1 MAAGVNGHPP
11 EEKMLDSLED
21 LGALVAQGSQMS
33 RHRLKGRLGT
43 SLHPSG
49 RKEISCLRNHSLDLT

>member
-1 MAAGVNGHPP
+1 MS
-11 EEKMLDSLED
+11 DSLEG

-33 RHRLKGRLGT
+33 RYRLKGRPGM

-49 RKEISCLRNHSLDLT
+49 RKEIICLVNH